1 MKDES
6 SKYSHS
12 DLEFVVR
19 EEGLEVTADLLSVIS
34 ELSDALEGS
43 YASTEE
49 ALQAVSTFATKAI
62 NQVPL
67 SLSVIE
73 ARLRAVER
81 ALDADGSAK

>member
-12 DLEFVVR
+12 DLEVVVR
-19 EEGLEVTADLLSVIS
+19 EEGLEVTADLLSVLS
-34 ELSDALEGS
+34 ELSDALEGNYS
-43 YASTEE
+43 STEE

-73 ARLRAVER
+73 ARLRAIER
-81 ALDADGSAK
+81 ALGADGSPE

>member
-1 MKDES
+1 MEDES
-6 SKYSHS
+6 PKYSHS

-19 EEGLEVTADLLSVIS
+19 EEGLTVTADLLSAIA

-43 YASTEE
+43 YSSTEE

-67 SLSVIE
+67 SLAKIE
-73 ARLRAVER
+73 SRLRGIER
-81 ALDADGSAK
+81 ALGVDDPAD

>member
-1 MKDES
+1 MENES

-19 EEGLEVTADLLSVIS
+19 EKGLAITADLLSAIS

-43 YASTEE
+43 YSSTEE

-62 NQVPL
+62 SEVPL
-67 SLSVIE
+67 SLAAIE
-73 ARLRAVER
+73 ARLRGIER
-81 ALDADGSAK
+81 ALGIDDPAE